1 MKQRELLKIP
11 DKIFGIDQDQ
21 DDLAWAVAVIYSKAS
36 DIVKWIWE
44 NYWPIYNWAQSKYI
58 S

>member
-1 MKQRELLKIP
+1 MKQGELLKIP

-36 DIVKWIWE
+36 DIVKWI
-44 NYWPIYNWAQSKYI
+44 
-58 S
+58 

>member
-21 DDLAWAVAVIYSKAS
+21 DDLARAVAVIYSKAS
-36 DIVKWIWE
+36 DIVR
-44 NYWPIYNWAQSKYI
+44 
-58 S
+58 